1 MASQNDEL
9 EEGPL
14 SDLSELAIDNKE
26 KGICMLTFVSYYD
39 LLITFYY
46 YFQHYFS
53 YDLLSF

>member
-26 KGICMLTFVSYYD
+26 KGICMLTFV
-39 LLITFYY
+39 
-46 YFQHYFS
+46 
-53 YDLLSF
+53 